1 MIAFAKM
8 HGCGNDFVVV
18 RESDIGRFDG
28 DPARDPAWRLDPSD
42 LARRVCDRRF
52 GIGADGLLAYGAR
65 PVAADGHEHVR
76 MHYWN
81 ADGGRA
87 EMCGNGARCV
97 VRLAWE
103 RGDCGLHPVLDTD
116 AGPRPAHVRDDNG
129 AISIEI
135 DMGRAIWEPES
146 VPVRAPAPMVLV
158 PLQVAGVEL
167 QVSAVSMGN
176 PHAVVFVPDRDALM
190 QVPLSDWGPAL
201 ATHALFP
208 RGANAD
214 FATASASDLHLRVW
228 ERGSGATLACG
239 TATCATLAAARRAG
253 FLSQPRARVHQ
264 PGGTVEVWEAGDGHL
279 WLAGPAVHVADGVL
293 VPAWLAGAATATP
306 PVRHPAS

>member
-18 RESDIGRFDG
+18 REGDLAALDSDPG
-28 DPARDPAWRLDPSD
+28 RDPAWRFDPGAF
-42 LARRVCDRRF
+42 ARRVCDRRF
-52 GIGADGLLAYGAR
+52 GIGGDGLLAYAPR
-65 PVAADGHEHVR
+65 PVAEDGHEHVR

-81 ADGGRA
+81 SDGGRA

-103 RGDCGLHPVLDTD
+103 RGDCGPNPVLDTD
-116 AGPRPAHVRDDNG
+116 AGPRPAHVRNESG
-129 AISIEI
+129 AITIEI
-135 DMGRAIWEPES
+135 DMGRAIWDPDS

-176 PHAVVFVPDRDALM
+176 PHAVVFVHDPDALAR
-190 QVPLSDWGPAL
+190 VPLGEWGPAL

-208 RGANAD
+208 HGANAD
-214 FATASASDLHLRVW
+214 FAAADGADLHLRVW
-228 ERGSGATLACG
+228 ERGAGATLACG
-239 TATCATLAAARRAG
+239 TATCATVAAARRAG
-253 FLSQPRARVHQ
+253 FLSQARARVHQ
-264 PGGTVEVWEAGDGHL
+264 PGGSVEVWEAADGHL
-279 WLAGPAVHVADGVL
+279 WMAGPAVHVADGIFASEWYAA
-293 VPAWLAGAATATP
+293 PAP
-306 PVRHPAS
+306 PHPARIDA